1 MKTHIHIILAL
12 AFAAITAS
20 ANPAT
25 SDADPKLSVTRGKQ
39 NSIALKA
46 DAKGRLTAKAK
57 TDAEAV
63 GATITAR
70 MKLSSATPFAVEGD
84 ATRPYLVVTNGFE
97 KPIYF
102 RVFAREKGSKES
114 VEVQEIA
121 QPVSF
126 GKNQIVYCFKSGSL
140 VEEVTLS
147 HFSFSKE

>member
-1 MKTHIHIILAL
+1 MKTRMHIILAL

-20 ANPAT
+20 ANPVT

-46 DAKGRLTAKAK
+46 DAKGRLTAKTK
-57 TDAEAV
+57 TDAAAA

-70 MKLSSATPFAVEGD
+70 MKQTTETPFAVKGD
-84 ATRPYLVVTNGFE
+84 PTRPYLVVTNGFE

-114 VEVQEIA
+114 VEVQEIS

-126 GKNQIVYCFKSGSL
+126 AKNQIVYCFKSGSL
-140 VEEVTLS
+140 VEQVTLS
-147 HFSFSKE
+147 HFSFGKE

>member
-1 MKTHIHIILAL
+1 MKTRMHIILAL
-12 AFAAITAS
+12 ALAAITAS
-20 ANPAT
+20 ADPVT

-46 DAKGRLTAKAK
+46 EAKGRLTAKTK
-57 TDAEAV
+57 TDTAA
-63 GATITAR
+63 ATITAR
-70 MKLSSATPFAVEGD
+70 MKQTTETPFAVKGNP
-84 ATRPYLVVTNGFE
+84 TRPYLVVTNGFE

-126 GKNQIVYCFKSGSL
+126 AKNQIVYCFKSGSL

-147 HFSFSKE
+147 HFSFGKE